1 MTARHPRS
9 SAARAAGIRVHP
21 CLKALLLGLSLA
33 LSACA
38 GPATP
43 PDSFY
48 RIEPGAPAQRFAKP
62 VLPGVLEISRLASD
76 GVASERAM
84 AFSRTEGGALTHY
97 KYDFWSE
104 PPTLLLQDRLAHW
117 LTAAGIADRVVTP
130 DLRVLGDWV
139 LRGKVRRFELVADKD
154 EAVVELELAVVGARD
169 GRLVLLDTYAARI
182 KVPSD
187 RIEDMAHAMEKG
199 VADIFARF
207 TADLGR
213 AAQAVR

>member
-1 MTARHPRS
+1 MRILKTV
-9 SAARAAGIRVHP
+9 SAA
-21 CLKALLLGLSLA
+21 ALFV

-48 RIEPGAPAQRFAKP
+48 RIEPGVPAQRFAKP

-84 AFSRTEGGALTHY
+84 AFSRSEGGALTHY

-117 LTAAGIADRVVTP
+117 LSAAGAADRVVTP

-139 LRGKVRRFELVADKD
+139 LRGKIRRFELVADKG
-154 EAVVELELAVVGARD
+154 EALVELDLAVVGARD

-199 VADIFARF
+199 VGDIFTRF

-213 AAQAVR
+213 AAQAAR